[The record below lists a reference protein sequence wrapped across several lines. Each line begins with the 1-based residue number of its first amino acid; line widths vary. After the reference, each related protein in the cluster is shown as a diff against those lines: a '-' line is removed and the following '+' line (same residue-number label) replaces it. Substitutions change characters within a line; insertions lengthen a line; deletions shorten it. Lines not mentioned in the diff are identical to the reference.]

1 MCSVPDTLLDIQPDT
16 HHLCLRPMTTLHD
29 LAGELRVSERT
40 LRRAVADG
48 TIRGS
53 RPSVRRLTIS
63 QGEREWVLRYWPLI
77 ARVRAALRTEPSV
90 RLAVLFGSSARGRE
104 HGRSDLDVLIELDG
118 ASPGRLAALEERL
131 TAVAGQDVQLVWL
144 GDAQGSASLMAEVLR
159 DGRVLVDRAGLW
171 PRLKRRER
179 RVAEAARRQD
189 QELLAEALQPLDGT
203 KR

>member
-1 MCSVPDTLLDIQPDT
+1 
-16 HHLCLRPMTTLHD
+16 MTTLHD

-63 QGEREWVLRYWPLI
+63 QGERDWVLRYWPMI

-90 RLAVLFGSSARGRE
+90 RLAVLFGSRARGRD
-104 HGRSDLDVLIELDG
+104 HGRSDLDVLLELDG

-179 RVAEAARRQD
+179 RVVEAARRQD